1 LEEVIVKEDFV
12 YYPWPLETPP
22 AGSAVW
28 LSGAGHYRNG
38 FGSCRRAGVY
48 DVCCPHFVLSGRGVF
63 KTPTA
68 ERLFKPGDVFTLWP
82 GIPYEFYEEPG
93 DDPLSFNWLWITGD
107 GAEAFGLACGF
118 RPDRLLIRPS
128 KPDAAALTLGQIM
141 SIYENRKRCP
151 PCEVLSLMYRLA
163 LECSGSAE
171 DKREEHGSS
180 AGLVTTAKAAIE
192 AMLSTAVN
200 VDTLARSLGVSR
212 NTLLN
217 AFRKEGM
224 TSPGYYIRLRR
235 VARSKELLE
244 RTDLTLS
251 KVARAAGFAND
262 KYLMRVFRKAEG
274 ISPGEWRRLKTV
286 SREHMSF

>member
-1 LEEVIVKEDFV
+1 MKEDLIF
-12 YYPWPLETPP
+12 YPWPMNTPP

-38 FGSCRRAGVY
+38 FGTCRRAGVY
-48 DVCCPHFVLSGRGVF
+48 DVCCPHFILSGRGVL
-63 KTPTA
+63 KTPA
-68 ERLFKPGDVFTLWP
+68 GAWSFKPGDVFSIWP

-93 DDPLSFNWLWITGD
+93 DDPLSFNWLWISGD

-118 RPDRLLIRPS
+118 SSERLLIRPS
-128 KPDAAALTLGQIM
+128 KPDAAALTLGRIM
-141 SIYENRKRCP
+141 SIYENRKRCS
-151 PCEVLSLMYRLA
+151 PCEVLSLLYRLA
-163 LECSGSAE
+163 FECSGAAE
-171 DKREEHGSS
+171 DRREEPGSS

-212 NTLLN
+212 NTMLN
-217 AFRKEGM
+217 AFRKESG
-224 TSPGYYIRLRR
+224 TSPGDYIRLRR
-235 VARSKELLE
+235 LARSKEVLE
-244 RTDLTLS
+244 RTDLPLT

-274 ISPGEWRRLKTV
+274 VSPGEWRRLKV
-286 SREHMSF
+286 VPR